1 MLFMFFSCE
10 LEVKF
15 PPSYN
20 CSIETQWKLNT
31 RRAALRIW
39 QHSSRVLPHFEIE
52 MKMKINKENVQIHHT
67 LSKIKVK
74 FHSHT
79 SQQVRNVVIG
89 LHRVRIARQYVY
101 MLKKKN
107 WDVEMLENGYWNV
120 EMLPP
125 TLPLVFPPKCRF
137 DRCTLEIAISL
148 KFKSPHTQ
156 KVSGKEK
163 YFCWFL

>member
-39 QHSSRVLPHFEIE
+39 QHSSTVLPHFEIE

-89 LHRVRIARQYVY
+89 LHRVRIARQHVD
-101 MLKKKN
+101 MLKKKIGMLKC
-107 WDVEMLENGYWNV
+107 WKMDIEMLRCCPQRYPLFS
-120 EMLPP
+120 LPSAD
-125 TLPLVFPPKCRF
+125 LIGAHLR
-137 DRCTLEIAISL
+137 LQSL
-148 KFKSPHTQ
+148 
-156 KVSGKEK
+156 
-163 YFCWFL
+163 